1 MWMSNVLKM
10 VCSKLRKRAHPTRD
24 HPRQSH
30 AHDTPFE
37 LSLLQLCLSRIVG
50 VRIRAAREGEQ
61 GNYHSALFGL
71 PNLAHGIEVG

>member
-1 MWMSNVLKM
+1 MSNVMKM
-10 VCSKLRKRAHPTRD
+10 VCGKLRKRARPTRD
-24 HPRQSH
+24 HPRQSR

-50 VRIRAAREGEQ
+50 VRIRAASQ
-61 GNYHSALFGL
+61 GDLVNYHSALFGL